1 MNTGD
6 AEFMKKFFSVCVVCL
21 AAVSSFAAAAVQ
33 QFNYVAGSLNVLDV
47 PFQIRTC
54 RVSDPAIVS
63 VEVIDNNSKLRIVGL
78 KNGMTDIQ
86 VAGENMFKTY
96 RISIISNLYQE
107 LTNIS
112 ADLESIPEIEANI
125 SGNKIVLKGE
135 ISNIVHWQMFRKLL
149 PFYKGKVVNLVTFQ
163 PKAEVMVLLQRA
175 FTKAGYTLVRENRE
189 LKHGE
194 LTVLPAGDVLN
205 VSGTVYSQEDI
216 KRIEKIINAQSWLTT
231 EKGSDSK
238 IQAVMNVEVV
248 PEMLEIGAVFV
259 GMDKSQLESIGN
271 NFMKN
276 GIPININAG
285 YSGRLNRNM
294 SLVRG
299 GGSYGISSSLG
310 TVVKFLGENT
320 NSVFRHAGFLTFKS
334 NDTPKFREIHNGGT
348 LKVRVSGDNNGS
360 LEDVAYGFILKIKG
374 GLTGKDRVYMEIEIS
389 LSTPVLLEN
398 GDYDI
403 KEKSIKTSAFC
414 KLDET
419 IALGGI
425 KELLDDATGP
435 NGVPFLRNIP
445 IISWFVAEK
454 NNTYHDK
461 QGLVLISPRLM
472 SQAKPIEIPPAQE
485 LREVDEAAQIQIRD
499 GQKKQRRWYEFLRW

>member
-1 MNTGD
+1 
-6 AEFMKKFFSVCVVCL
+6 MKKFITVCAL
-21 AAVSSFAAAAVQ
+21 FAAAMSSFAAAVQ
-33 QFNYVAGSLNVLDV
+33 QVNYVAGSLNVLEL
-47 PFQIRTC
+47 PFKIRNC
-54 RVSDPAIVS
+54 RVSDPSVAA
-63 VEVIDNNSKLRIVGL
+63 VEVIDSNTKLRIVGL
-78 KNGMTDIQ
+78 KPGMTDIQ
-86 VAGENMFKTY
+86 IAGENISRTY
-96 RISIISNLYQE
+96 RIAIVSNLYQE
-107 LTNIS
+107 LTNIT
-112 ADLESIPEIEANI
+112 ADLDSIPEVEAAI

-135 ISNIVHWQMFRKLL
+135 ISNFAHWQMFRKLL

-163 PKAEVMVLLQRA
+163 PKAEVMVLLQKA
-175 FTKAGYTLVRENRE
+175 FNKAGYSLVRENRD

-194 LTVLPAGDVLN
+194 LMVTPAGDVLN
-205 VSGTVYSQEDI
+205 VTGTVYSQEDI
-216 KRIEKIINAQSWLTT
+216 VRIEKILNAQTWLST
-231 EKGSDSK
+231 KSGSESK
-238 IQAVMNVEVV
+238 IQAVMNVEIV

-259 GMDKSQLESIGN
+259 GMEKSQLESIGN

-276 GIPININAG
+276 GIPIDVTAG
-285 YSGRLNRNM
+285 YGGKLNRNM
-294 SLVRG
+294 SVMRG
-299 GGSYGISSSLG
+299 SGSYGISSSLG
-310 TVVKFLGENT
+310 TVIKFLGENT

-334 NDTPKFREIHNGGT
+334 NDTPQFREIHNGGT

-374 GLTGKDRVYMEIEIS
+374 GLTGKDRVYMEIEVS

-403 KEKSIKTSAFC
+403 KTKTVKTSAFC

-435 NGVPFLRNIP
+435 NGVPFLRNVP
-445 IISWFVAEK
+445 IINWFVAEK
-454 NNTYHDK
+454 NNVYHDK

-485 LREVDEAAQIQIRD
+485 LREVDEAAQQQIRD
-499 GQKKQRRWYEFLRW
+499 GQRKQRRWYEFLRW

>member
-1 MNTGD
+1 
-6 AEFMKKFFSVCVVCL
+6 MKKFITVCALCV
-21 AAVSSFAAAAVQ
+21 AAMSSFAAAVQ
-33 QFNYVAGSLNVLDV
+33 QVNYVAGSLNVLEL
-47 PFQIRTC
+47 PFKIRNC
-54 RVSDPAIVS
+54 RVSDPAVAA
-63 VEVIDNNSKLRIVGL
+63 VEVIDSNTKLRIVGL
-78 KNGMTDIQ
+78 KPGMTDIQ
-86 VAGENMFKTY
+86 IAGENIARTY
-96 RISIISNLYQE
+96 RVSIVSNLYQE
-107 LTNIS
+107 LTNIT
-112 ADLESIPEIEANI
+112 ADLDAIPEVDASI

-135 ISNIVHWQMFRKLL
+135 ISNFAHWQMFRKLL

-163 PKAEVMVLLQRA
+163 PKAEVMVLLQKA
-175 FTKAGYTLVRENRE
+175 FNKAGYSLVRENRD

-194 LTVLPAGDVLN
+194 LMVTPAGDVLN
-205 VSGTVYSQEDI
+205 VTGTVYSQEDI
-216 KRIEKIINAQSWLTT
+216 VRIEKILNAQSWLSTKSSN
-231 EKGSDSK
+231 ESK
-238 IQAVMNVEVV
+238 IQAVMNVEIV

-259 GMDKSQLESIGN
+259 GMEKSQLESIGN

-276 GIPININAG
+276 GIPISITAG
-285 YSGRLNRNM
+285 YGGKLNRNM

-310 TVVKFLGENT
+310 TVIKFLGENT

-334 NDTPKFREIHNGGT
+334 NDTPQFREIHNGGT

-374 GLTGKDRVYMEIEIS
+374 GLTGKDRVYMEIEVS

-398 GDYDI
+398 GDYDV
-403 KEKSIKTSAFC
+403 KTKTIKTSAFC

-445 IISWFVAEK
+445 VINWFVAEK
-454 NNTYHDK
+454 NNVYHDK

-485 LREVDEAAQIQIRD
+485 LREVDEAAQLQIRD
-499 GQKKQRRWYEFLRW
+499 GQRKQRRWYEFLRW

>member
-1 MNTGD
+1 
-6 AEFMKKFFSVCVVCL
+6 MKKFITVCALCV
-21 AAVSSFAAAAVQ
+21 AAFSSFAAAVQ
-33 QFNYVAGSLNVLDV
+33 QYNYVAGTLNVLEL
-47 PFQIRTC
+47 PFTIRNC
-54 RVSDPAIVS
+54 RVSNPAVAA
-63 VEVIDNNSKLRIVGL
+63 VEVIDSNTKLRVVGL
-78 KNGMTDIQ
+78 KPGMTDIQ
-86 VAGENMFKTY
+86 IAGENMNRTY
-96 RISIISNLYQE
+96 RITVVSNLYQE
-107 LTNIS
+107 LTNIT
-112 ADLESIPEIEANI
+112 ADLDAIPEVEANI

-135 ISNIVHWQMFRKLL
+135 ISNFAHWQMFRKLL

-163 PKAEVMVLLQRA
+163 PKAEVMVLLQKA
-175 FTKAGYTLVRENRE
+175 FTKAGYTLVRENRD

-194 LTVLPAGDVLN
+194 LMVAPAGDVLN
-205 VSGTVYSQEDI
+205 ITGTVYSQEDI
-216 KRIEKIINAQSWLTT
+216 ARIEKILNAQTWLST
-231 EKGSDSK
+231 KKSDEGK

-259 GMDKSQLESIGN
+259 GMEKSQLESIGN

-276 GIPININAG
+276 GIPIDVTAG
-285 YSGRLNRNM
+285 YGGKLNRNM
-294 SLVRG
+294 SVMRG

-310 TVVKFLGENT
+310 TVIKFLGENT

-334 NDTPKFREIHNGGT
+334 NDTPQFREIHNGGT

-360 LEDVAYGFILKIKG
+360 LQDVAYGFILKIKG
-374 GLTGKDRVYMEIEIS
+374 GLTGKDRVYMEIEVS

-403 KEKSIKTSAFC
+403 KTKTVKTSAFC

-419 IALGGI
+419 VALGGI

-435 NGVPFLRNIP
+435 SGVPFLRNVP
-445 IISWFVAEK
+445 IINWFVAEK
-454 NNTYHDK
+454 NNVYHDK

-485 LREVDEAAQIQIRD
+485 LREVDEAAQLQIRD
-499 GQKKQRRWYEFLRW
+499 GQRKQRRWYEFLRW

>member
-1 MNTGD
+1 
-6 AEFMKKFFSVCVVCL
+6 MKKLFSVCTLCL
-21 AAVSSFAAAAVQ
+21 AAFVCSAAPAVQ
-33 QFNYVAGSLNVLDV
+33 QLNYVAGSLNVLEL
-47 PFQIRTC
+47 PFRVHTC
-54 RVSDPAIVS
+54 RVSDPSIAA

-78 KNGMTDIQ
+78 RKGMTDIQ
-86 VAGENMFKTY
+86 VAGENIFRTY
-96 RISIISNLYQE
+96 RISIVSNLYQD
-107 LTNIS
+107 LNNII
-112 ADLESIPEIEANI
+112 ADLESIPEVDASI
-125 SGNKIVLKGE
+125 SGNKIILKGE
-135 ISNIVHWQMFRKLL
+135 ISNIIHWQMFRKLV
-149 PFYKGKVVNLVTFQ
+149 PFYEGKVVNLVTFQ

-175 FTKAGYTLVRENRE
+175 FNKAGYTLVRENRE

-194 LTVLPAGDVLN
+194 IMVVPAGDVVN
-205 VSGTVYSQEDI
+205 ITGTVYSQEDI

-231 EKGSDSK
+231 QSNASNKV
-238 IQAVMNVEVV
+238 QAVMNVDIV

-259 GMDKSQLESIGN
+259 GMEKSQLESIGN

-276 GIPININAG
+276 GIPINVSANYNG
-285 YSGRLNRNM
+285 GLNRNM

-310 TVVKFLGENT
+310 TVIKFLGENT

-334 NDTPKFREIHNGGT
+334 NDTPQFREIHNGGT

-360 LEDVAYGFILKIKG
+360 LEDVDYGFILKIKG
-374 GLTGKDRVYMEIEIS
+374 GLTGKDRVYMEIEVS

-425 KELLDDATGP
+425 KELLDNSTGP
-435 NGVPFLRNIP
+435 NGVPFLRNVP

-454 NNTYHDK
+454 NDTYHDK

-485 LREVDEAAQIQIRD
+485 LRDVEESAQIQIRE
-499 GQKKQRRWYEFLRW
+499 GQREQRRWYEFLRW

>member
-1 MNTGD
+1 
-6 AEFMKKFFSVCVVCL
+6 MKKILSLCAICI
-21 AAVSSFAAAAVQ
+21 AAISCFADAAVQ
-33 QFNYVAGSLNVLDV
+33 QLNFVEGSLNVVDV
-47 PFQIRTC
+47 PFQIRSC
-54 RVSDPAIVS
+54 RVSDPS
-63 VEVIDNNSKLRIVGL
+63 VVTVELIDNNTKLRVTGG
-78 KNGMTDIQ
+78 KTGMADIQ
-86 VAGENMFKTY
+86 VMGDNIFRTY
-96 RISIISNLYQE
+96 RVSVISNLHQVLGN
-107 LTNIS
+107 LT
-112 ADLESIPEIEANI
+112 ADLESIPEVDASV

-135 ISNIVHWQMFRKLL
+135 ISNIVHWNMFKKLL
-149 PFYKGKVVNLVTFQ
+149 PYYGSKVVSLVTFQ
-163 PKAEVMVLLQRA
+163 PKAEVMLLLQKA
-175 FTKAGYTLVRENRE
+175 FNKAGFTMVSENRE

-194 LTVLPAGDVLN
+194 LAVIPAGDVLN
-205 VSGTVYSQEDI
+205 ISGTVYSQEDI
-216 KRIEKIINAQSWLTT
+216 KRIEGILNAQSWLST
-231 EKGSDSK
+231 KDSDKSK
-238 IQAVMNVEVV
+238 IQAVMNIEVV

-259 GMDKSQLESIGN
+259 GMEKSQLESIGN

-276 GIPININAG
+276 GIPIDLSASYVG
-285 YSGRLNRNM
+285 GLNRNM

-299 GGSYGISSSLG
+299 GGSYSIGSSLG
-310 TVVKFLGENT
+310 TVIKFLGENT

-360 LEDVAYGFILKIKG
+360 LEDVDYGFIVKIKG
-374 GLTGKDRVYMEIEIS
+374 GLTGKDRVYMEIEVS

-435 NGVPFLRNIP
+435 SGVPFLRNIP
-445 IISWFVAEK
+445 ILSWFVAEK
-454 NNTYHDK
+454 NNIYHDK

-472 SQAKPIEIPPAQE
+472 SRAKPIEIPPAQE
-485 LREVDEAAQIQIRD
+485 LRDVDEAAQIKIRD

>member
-1 MNTGD
+1 
-6 AEFMKKFFSVCVVCL
+6 MKKFFLLCSVC
-21 AAVSSFAAAAVQ
+21 FAAFAASAAPAVQ
-33 QFNYVAGSLNVLDV
+33 QMNYVAGSLNVLEL
-47 PFQIRTC
+47 PFTIQTC
-54 RVSDPAIVS
+54 RVSDPTVAA

-78 KNGMTDIQ
+78 RKGMTDIQ
-86 VAGENMFKTY
+86 VAGENIFRTY
-96 RISIISNLYQE
+96 RISIVSNLYQD
-107 LTNIS
+107 LNNIN
-112 ADLESIPEIEANI
+112 ADLESIPEVEANI
-125 SGNKIVLKGE
+125 SGNKIILKGE
-135 ISNIVHWQMFRKLL
+135 ISNIVHWQMFRKLV
-149 PFYKGKVVNLVTFQ
+149 PFYEGKVVNLVTFQ
-163 PKAEVMVLLQRA
+163 PKAEVMVLLQKA
-175 FTKAGYTLVRENRE
+175 FNKAGYTLVRENRE

-194 LTVLPAGDVLN
+194 IMVVPAGDVIN
-205 VSGTVYSQEDI
+205 ITGTVFSQEDI

-231 EKGSDSK
+231 GNNQKNARV
-238 IQAVMNVEVV
+238 QAVMNVDVV

-259 GMDKSQLESIGN
+259 GMEKSQLESIGN

-276 GIPININAG
+276 GIPINVSAG
-285 YSGRLNRNM
+285 YSGSLNRNM

-310 TVVKFLGENT
+310 TVIKFLGENT
-320 NSVFRHAGFLTFKS
+320 NSVFRHAGFLSFKS
-334 NDTPKFREIHNGGT
+334 NDTPQFRELHNGGT
-348 LKVRVSGDNNGS
+348 LKVRVSGDENGS
-360 LEDVAYGFILKIKG
+360 LQDVAYGFILKVKG
-374 GLTGKDRVYMEIEIS
+374 GLTGKDRVYMEIEVS

-403 KEKSIKTSAFC
+403 KEKTIKTSAFC

-445 IISWFVAEK
+445 IINWFVAEK

-485 LREVDEAAQIQIRD
+485 LRDVEESAQIQIRD
-499 GQKKQRRWYEFLRW
+499 GQRKQRRWYEFLRW